1 MGIHT
6 TAAAVKKTT
15 EESTRERDLSV
26 WAWAGTVAMDRSMCD
41 YLPPPRDPRYVSGN
55 RSLLQPPRGAPKR
68 TDLR

>member
-41 YLPPPRDPRYVSGN
+41 YLPPTRDPRCGSG
-55 RSLLQPPRGAPKR
+55 PKFTPTAKR
-68 TDLR
+68 RAEEN